1 MSFTKEKIK
10 KKLERAAAKNM
21 VRGVFFAAIYLV
33 TTLIIP
39 YMTFSWIKS
48 LEVEGVE
55 IDIYQKRYK
64 AIIYWLV
71 AFGLIISGTAFFAYS
86 SPAQSIRRGFF
97 SMIQII
103 LNCFYLWS
111 YKFSGALE
119 IEFEL
124 IDLGYMTMNLT
135 QLILLYMG
143 IYFLSVILKAYDL
156 ADFIVNRKK
165 IQAARVKGGKK

>member
-1 MSFTKEKIK
+1 MSFTKDKIK

-21 VRGVFFAAIYLV
+21 VRGVFFAAIYLI

-39 YMTFSWIKS
+39 YMTFSWIRS

-97 SMIQII
+97 SMLQII

-119 IEFEL
+119 VEFEL
-124 IDLGYMTMNLT
+124 VDLGYMTLNLT

-143 IYFLSVILKAYDL
+143 IYFLSVVLKTYDL
-156 ADFIVNRKK
+156 ADFIINRKK
-165 IQAARVKGGKK
+165 IQSARVKGGK

>member
-39 YMTFSWIKS
+39 YLTFSWIRS

-55 IDIYQKRYK
+55 IDIYQKQYK
-64 AIIYWLV
+64 SIIYWLV
-71 AFGLIISGTAFFAYS
+71 AFGLVISGTAFFAYS
-86 SPAQSIRRGFF
+86 SPAQSVRRGVF
-97 SMIQII
+97 SLIQIL

-119 IEFEL
+119 VEFEL
-124 IDLGYMTMNLT
+124 IDLGYMTMNLS

-156 ADFIVNRKK
+156 ADFV
-165 IQAARVKGGKK
+165 

>member
-1 MSFTKEKIK
+1 MSFIKDKVRKKIK
-10 KKLERAAAKNM
+10 NAAAKNM
-21 VRGVFFAAIYLV
+21 VRGFFFAGLYLIV
-33 TTLIIP
+33 TLIIP
-39 YMTFSWIKS
+39 YMTFSWIRT

-55 IDIYQKRYK
+55 IDIYQKKYK

-86 SPAQSIRRGFF
+86 SPPQSIRRGIF
-97 SMIQII
+97 SLIQIL

-119 IEFEL
+119 VEFEL
-124 IDLGYMTMNLT
+124 VDLGFMTLNLT

-143 IYFLSVILKAYDL
+143 IYFLTVILKAYDL
-156 ADFIVNRKK
+156 LDFVINRKK
-165 IQAARVKGGKK
+165 IQASRVKN

>member
-21 VRGVFFAAIYLV
+21 VRGVFFAAIYLI

-39 YMTFSWIKS
+39 YMTFSWIRS

-55 IDIYQKRYK
+55 IDIYKKRYK
-64 AIIYWLV
+64 AIIFWLV
-71 AFGLIISGTAFFAYS
+71 AFGLVISGTAFFAYS
-86 SPAQSIRRGFF
+86 SPANSIRRGVF
-97 SMIQII
+97 SLIQML

-119 IEFEL
+119 VEFVL
-124 IDLGYMTMNLT
+124 VDLGYMTMNLS

-156 ADFIVNRKK
+156 ADFVINRKK
-165 IQAARVKGGKK
+165 IQAARVKGVK

>member
-1 MSFTKEKIK
+1 MSYIKDKVK
-10 KKLERAAAKNM
+10 KKMKNAAAKNM
-21 VRGVFFAAIYLV
+21 VRGFFFAAIYL
-33 TTLIIP
+33 TITLIIP
-39 YMTFSWIKS
+39 YMTFSWIRT

-64 AIIYWLV
+64 TIIYWLV

-86 SPAQSIRRGFF
+86 SPAQSIRRGIF
-97 SMIQII
+97 SLIQIL

-119 IEFEL
+119 VEFEL
-124 IDLGYMTMNLT
+124 VDLGYMTLNLT
-135 QLILLYMG
+135 QMILLYMG
-143 IYFLSVILKAYDL
+143 IYFLTVILKTYDL

-165 IQAARVKGGKK
+165 IQAARVKGGK

>member
-1 MSFTKEKIK
+1 
-10 KKLERAAAKNM
+10 
-21 VRGVFFAAIYLV
+21 
-33 TTLIIP
+33 
-39 YMTFSWIKS
+39 MTFSWIRS

-119 IEFEL
+119 VEFEL
-124 IDLGYMTMNLT
+124 IDL
-135 QLILLYMG
+135 
-143 IYFLSVILKAYDL
+143 
-156 ADFIVNRKK
+156 
-165 IQAARVKGGKK
+165 

>member
-1 MSFTKEKIK
+1 MSFTKDKIK
-10 KKLERAAAKNM
+10 KKLEHAAAKNM
-21 VRGVFFAAIYLV
+21 VRGIFFAAIYL
-33 TTLIIP
+33 TFTLIIP
-39 YMTFSWIKS
+39 YLTFSWIRS
-48 LEVEGVE
+48 LEVRDVK

-64 AIIYWLV
+64 TIIYWLT

-97 SMIQII
+97 SLLQII

-119 IEFEL
+119 VEFEL
-124 IDLGYMTMNLT
+124 VDLGFMTLNLT
-135 QLILLYMG
+135 QMILLCMG
-143 IYFLSVILKAYDL
+143 IYFLTVILKAYDL
-156 ADFIVNRKK
+156 VDFIVNRKT

>member
-39 YMTFSWIKS
+39 YLTFSWIRS

-71 AFGLIISGTAFFAYS
+71 AFGLVISGTAFFAYS
-86 SPAQSIRRGFF
+86 SPANSIRRGVF
-97 SMIQII
+97 SLIQIL

-119 IEFEL
+119 VEFEL
-124 IDLGYMTMNLT
+124 IDLGYMTMNLS

-156 ADFIVNRKK
+156 ADFVINRKK
-165 IQAARVKGGKK
+165 IQAARVKGVK

>member
-1 MSFTKEKIK
+1 MSLTREKIK

-21 VRGVFFAAIYLV
+21 VRGFFFAAIYLI
-33 TTLIIP
+33 TTSIIP
-39 YMTFSWIKS
+39 YMTFSWIRN

-55 IDIYQKRYK
+55 IDIYQKKYK

-86 SPAQSIRRGFF
+86 SPPQSIRRGIF
-97 SMIQII
+97 SLIQIL

-119 IEFEL
+119 VEFEL
-124 IDLGYMTMNLT
+124 VDLGFMTLNLT

-143 IYFLSVILKAYDL
+143 IYFLTVILKAYDL
-156 ADFIVNRKK
+156 LDFVINRKK
-165 IQAARVKGGKK
+165 IQASRVKN

>member
-39 YMTFSWIKS
+39 YLTFSWIRS

-71 AFGLIISGTAFFAYS
+71 AFGLVISGTAFFAYS
-86 SPAQSIRRGFF
+86 SPANSIRRGIF
-97 SMIQII
+97 SLIQIL

-119 IEFEL
+119 VEFEL
-124 IDLGYMTMNLT
+124 IDLGYMTMNLS

-156 ADFIVNRKK
+156 ADFVINRKK
-165 IQAARVKGGKK
+165 IQAARVKGVK